1 MRYLHGPLPVL
12 GGLLAARALA
22 ADEVVHV
29 TDIDVFPLLVRNS
42 NLVPL
47 PRLRRSTA
55 NLGCCWLHI
64 AAMRNG
70 RPLVGD

>member
-1 MRYLHGPLPVL
+1 MRYLHGSLPVL

-29 TDIDVFPLLVRNS
+29 TDIDVFPLLVRDPNP
-42 NLVPL
+42 VPL
-47 PRLRRSTA
+47 RHLHGQPLTWT
-55 NLGCCWLHI
+55 CCWLHI
-64 AAMRNG
+64 AAMRHG